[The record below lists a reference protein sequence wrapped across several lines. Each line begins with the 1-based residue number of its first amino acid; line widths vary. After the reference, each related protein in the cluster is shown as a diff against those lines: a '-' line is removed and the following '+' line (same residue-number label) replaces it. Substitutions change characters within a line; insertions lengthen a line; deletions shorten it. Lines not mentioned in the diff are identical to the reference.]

1 MPRKRHSRWLVRLGR
16 LSLCAIAAPALAC
29 TVAVLVDGGRVLFC
43 NNEDWS
49 DPQTRLW
56 FVPSAT
62 HYGCAY
68 VGFGNGWGQG
78 GVNTQGL
85 AFDGVAGF
93 REEWVHDGV
102 QPKAPRH
109 SVERMLESCANVED
123 AIAFYTRYFEPAFAG
138 AKIVVADRSGASA
151 VIGAKDGRLEVVR
164 RASSFA
170 FGYGG
175 KRVAPLLTEACD
187 ATAARAGELLKAAQ
201 QPGRYGTKYSNVFDL
216 WTGDIIVYQFAS
228 ERPVAR
234 LNLAVELK
242 KGGHYYDLPAIA
254 QQMNEPLRPLSA
266 MTPEG
271 QSEAEPVLVDP

>member
-16 LSLCAIAAPALAC
+16 LSLCAIAVPALAC
-29 TVAVLVDGGRVLFC
+29 TVAVLVDGGRVFFC

-93 REEWVHDGV
+93 REVWEHDGV

-123 AIAFYTRYFEPAFAG
+123 AIAFYTRQFEPAFAG
-138 AKIVVADRSGASA
+138 AKLVVADRSGASA

-164 RASSFA
+164 RASSFV

-175 KRVAPLLTEACD
+175 KRVAPLLAESGEAN
-187 ATAARAGELLKAAQ
+187 AARAGELLKTAQ
-201 QPGRYGTKYSNVFDL
+201 QAGRYGTKYSNVFDL

-234 LNLAVELK
+234 LNLAAELK

-254 QQMNEPLRPLSA
+254 QQMSEPLRPLSA

-271 QSEAEPVLVDP
+271 QSETEPVLVDP

>member
-1 MPRKRHSRWLVRLGR
+1 MKSLLLGHRLAR
-16 LSLCAIAAPALAC
+16 LICFAIAGPALAC

-78 GVNTQGL
+78 GLNTQGL

-93 REEWVHDGV
+93 REEWEHDGV

-138 AKIVVADRSGASA
+138 AKLVVADRSGASA

-164 RASSFA
+164 RVSSFV

-175 KRVAPLLTEACD
+175 KRVAGRL
-187 ATAARAGELLKAAQ
+187 AASPAASPAGAAQ
-201 QPGRYGTKYSNVFDL
+201 LLQTAQQTGRYATKYSNIFDL
-216 WTGDIIVYQFAS
+216 GTGDIYVHQFAS

-254 QQMNEPLRPLSA
+254 QQMTEAPRPLSTMVPA
-266 MTPEG
+266 GDT
-271 QSEAEPVLVDP
+271 EAEPVLIDP

>member
-1 MPRKRHSRWLVRLGR
+1 MMNLPGRSQLVRLAR
-16 LSLCAIAAPALAC
+16 LICFMITGPALAC

-49 DPQTRLW
+49 DPQTRIW

-78 GVNTQGL
+78 GFNTQGL

-93 REEWVHDGV
+93 QEEWEHDGV

-138 AKIVVADRSGASA
+138 AKLVVADRSGASA
-151 VIGAKDGRLEVVR
+151 VIGAKNGRLEVVR
-164 RASSFA
+164 RASSFV

-175 KRVAPLLTEACD
+175 KRVAPLLAESAEAS
-187 ATAARAGELLKAAQ
+187 ATRAAELLRTAQ
-201 QPGRYGTKYSNVFDL
+201 QTGRYGTKFSNIFDL
-216 WTGDIIVYQFAS
+216 WTGDIHVHQFAS

-254 QQMNEPLRPLSA
+254 QQMSEPLRPLTA
-266 MTPEG
+266 MVPGGEPEG
-271 QSEAEPVLVDP
+271 EPILVDP